1 MGPTLSFPL
10 EDFESAV
17 LADGG
22 LLGMLYSGF
31 LGRGTADRYSDLDIE
46 VWIRD
51 DMGTQLSGKLRQV
64 LGRLGPVR
72 FSYPRG
78 EGFVTGFVGDEWQR
92 VDLYLKRLTDF
103 APSPDYS
110 EARVVKD
117 TDGVL
122 TRLVAESP
130 REHVAPTLEE
140 ARAVIDEAIDSQVY
154 LALHNARGAT
164 WSALG
169 EVSYQLARAY
179 TLLAQ
184 VRGRHS
190 YGFRYVELLLSPAE
204 EELLSAALPTV
215 ATRSEVRRAAR
226 VLWMWTRYVWDEA
239 ERVLGGPL
247 GVEVD
252 ETELLLAVDRIYSRD

>member
-1 MGPTLSFPL
+1 MGLPLSFPL
-10 EDFESAV
+10 EDFEAAV
-17 LADGG
+17 LADGEV
-22 LLGMLYSGF
+22 LGMLYSGS

-46 VWIRD
+46 VWVRD
-51 DMGTQLSGKLRQV
+51 DTGTQLSGKLRQV
-64 LGRLGPVR
+64 LGWLGPVR

-92 VDLYLKRLTDF
+92 VDLYLKRMADF
-103 APSPDYS
+103 VPSPDYS

-130 REHVAPTLEE
+130 RERVAPTLEE
-140 ARAVIDEAIDSQVY
+140 ARAVIEEAIDSQVY

-169 EVSYQLARAY
+169 EVTDQLARAY

-204 EELLSAALPTV
+204 EELVSAALPTV
-215 ATRSEVRRAAR
+215 ATRPEVRRAAR
-226 VLWMWTRYVWDEA
+226 ALWTWTRYVWDEA
-239 ERVLGGPL
+239 ERALGGPL

-252 ETELLLAVDRIYSRD
+252 ETELLLAVDRIYSRE

>member
-1 MGPTLSFPL
+1 MGLPLSFPL
-10 EDFESAV
+10 EDFEAAV
-17 LADGG
+17 LADGEV
-22 LLGMLYSGF
+22 LGMLYTGS
-31 LGRGTADRYSDLDIE
+31 LSRGTADRHSDLDIE
-46 VWIRD
+46 LWACD
-51 DMGTQLSGKLRQV
+51 DMGTQLSGKLHQV
-64 LGRLGPVR
+64 LGWLGPVR

-92 VDLYLKRLTDF
+92 VDLYLRRRADF
-103 APSPDYS
+103 VPSPDYS

-140 ARAVIDEAIDSQVY
+140 ARAVIEEAIDSQVY
-154 LALHNARGAT
+154 PALHNARGAT

-169 EVSYQLARAY
+169 EVSYQLAKAY

-215 ATRSEVRRAAR
+215 ATRPEVRRAAR
-226 VLWMWTRYVWDEA
+226 ALWTWTRYVWDET

-252 ETELLLAVDRIYSRD
+252 ETELQLAVDRIYARD